1 MTTGGM
7 ERPKSGPG
15 GIENRLDP
23 RVSGP
28 FEGRR
33 IDLLLSTPLQ
43 IHDLSRSGC
52 LIQWYH
58 EQTPG
63 RRFTLE
69 MELPEVGVLR
79 FEAEPVYNRSDY
91 GFAVKFV
98 DVPPETMVKLDRV
111 IDLLLSKGQ
120 SAL

>member
-1 MTTGGM
+1 MTTGATEEQDG
-7 ERPKSGPG
+7 SGG
-15 GIENRLDP
+15 ARNRLDP
-23 RVSGP
+23 RVEGP
-28 FEGRR
+28 FDGRR
-33 IDLLLSTPLQ
+33 VDILMTPLR

-69 MELPEVGVLR
+69 MELPDAGWLR
-79 FEAEPVYNRSDY
+79 VEAEPVYNRSDY

-98 DVPPETMVKLDRV
+98 DVPEETLAKLDAVIERLRV
-111 IDLLLSKGQ
+111 KDR

>member
-1 MTTGGM
+1 MTTGDAAEKG
-7 ERPKSGPG
+7 SGG
-15 GIENRLDP
+15 GVENRLDP
-23 RVSGP
+23 RVEGP

-33 IDLLLSTPLQ
+33 VDLLSTPLR

-69 MELPEVGVLR
+69 MELPDVGWLR
-79 FEAEPVYNRSDY
+79 VEAEPVYNRTDY

-98 DVPPETMVKLDRV
+98 DVPPETIAKLDQV
-111 IDLLLSKGQ
+111 IDLLASRNK
-120 SAL
+120 SAR